1 MKNKQSIHQ
10 TFIENNATVSIDGQF
25 MNPGIYAYTLVIDGV
40 SVETKT
46 MVVSK

>member
-1 MKNKQSIHQ
+1 MT
-10 TFIENNATVSIDGQF
+10 TFILKLKNTMILLIDGQF
-25 MNPGIYAYTLVIDGV
+25 LEPGIYAYTLVIDGV